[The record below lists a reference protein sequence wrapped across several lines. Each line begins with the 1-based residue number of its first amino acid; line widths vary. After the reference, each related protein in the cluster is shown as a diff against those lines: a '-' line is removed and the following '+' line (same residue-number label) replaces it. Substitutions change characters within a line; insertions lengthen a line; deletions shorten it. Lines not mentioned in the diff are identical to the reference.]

1 MSEIIYVLI
10 NEAMPGYVKI
20 GMTNNSV
27 LERLKQLDRTNIPM
41 PFECYYA
48 CEVGNAHEEERWL
61 HSIFSDRRVRDER
74 EFFKIDP
81 ERVVAAVRRIQK
93 KDVTPKDF
101 VNVTKEEESE
111 IEGAKEKRARFD
123 FANYKIPV
131 GSTIVFSRDNSVRAK
146 VLENN
151 KIELDGKLTSLSESA
166 QNLLGYKRG
175 VAGTLYWM
183 YEDETLD
190 ERRQR
195 MDLEK

>member
-1 MSEIIYVLI
+1 MSEIIYVLT
-10 NEAMPGYVKI
+10 NESMPGYVKI
-20 GMTNNSV
+20 GMTNSSV

-48 CEVGNAHEEERWL
+48 CEVGNAHEEEKWL

-101 VNVTKEEESE
+101 VNVTKEEQSE
-111 IEGAKEKRARFD
+111 IEGAKAIRARFD

-131 GSTIVFSRDNSVRAK
+131 GSKIVFSRDNSIRAK

-151 KIELDGKLTSLSESA
+151 KIELNGKVTSLSESA
-166 QNLLGYKRG
+166 QKLLGYKRG

-195 MDLEK
+195 MDSEK